1 MARFFLKSLS
11 LPRLFFIFDN
21 QDTKFNTMK
30 KILLLSV
37 ALLSLGLSAQ
47 DKKITIPDLKAQ
59 FDLLNENEAGE
70 IDPINDKEINKK
82 VKFFIEEKFLN
93 VEYTRNIIWDS
104 YETFLSPFDR
114 YHYHTYI
121 VQVKVEEVD
130 RLKYIEVKYNPNT
143 DKIESNFEW
152 NEDIEDFEE
161 VEVEKEAAAINT

>member
-1 MARFFLKSLS
+1 
-11 LPRLFFIFDN
+11 
-21 QDTKFNTMK
+21 MK

-121 VQVKVEEVD
+121 VQVKVEDVD

-152 NEDIEDFEE
+152 NENIEDFEE
-161 VEVEKEAAAINT
+161 IKVEKEAAAINT

>member
-1 MARFFLKSLS
+1 
-11 LPRLFFIFDN
+11 
-21 QDTKFNTMK
+21 MK
-30 KILLLSV
+30 KLLLLSI
-37 ALLSLGLSAQ
+37 ALFSLGLSAQ

-121 VQVKVEEVD
+121 VQVKVEDVD

-143 DKIESNFEW
+143 DAIESDFEW
-152 NEDIEDFEE
+152 NADIEDFEE
-161 VEVEKEAAAINT
+161 VEVEKEAAAINA

>member
-1 MARFFLKSLS
+1 
-11 LPRLFFIFDN
+11 
-21 QDTKFNTMK
+21 MK
-30 KILLLSV
+30 KNLLLSI
-37 ALLSLGLSAQ
+37 ALFSLGLSAQ

-82 VKFFIEEKFLN
+82 VKFFIEERFLN

-114 YHYHTYI
+114 YHFHTYI
-121 VQVKVEEVD
+121 VQVKVEEID

-143 DKIESNFEW
+143 DSIESNFQW
-152 NEDIEDFEE
+152 NADIEDFEE
-161 VEVEKEAAAINT
+161 VEADKEAAAINT

>member
-1 MARFFLKSLS
+1 
-11 LPRLFFIFDN
+11 
-21 QDTKFNTMK
+21 MK
-30 KILLLSV
+30 KILLLSA

-161 VEVEKEAAAINT
+161 IEVEKEAAAINT

>member
-1 MARFFLKSLS
+1 
-11 LPRLFFIFDN
+11 
-21 QDTKFNTMK
+21 MK
-30 KILLLSV
+30 KLLLLSISIFS
-37 ALLSLGLSAQ
+37 LSLSAQ

-59 FDLLNENEAGE
+59 FDLLNENTAGE

-82 VKFFIEEKFLN
+82 IKFFIEEKFLN

-121 VQVKVEEVD
+121 VQVKVEDVD

-143 DKIESNFEW
+143 DKIESNFQW
-152 NEDIEDFEE
+152 NDEIKDFEE
-161 VEVEKEAAAINT
+161 IEVEKEAAAINT

>member
-1 MARFFLKSLS
+1 
-11 LPRLFFIFDN
+11 
-21 QDTKFNTMK
+21 MK

-121 VQVKVEEVD
+121 VQVKVEDVD

-161 VEVEKEAAAINT
+161 LEEEKEAAAINT

>member
-1 MARFFLKSLS
+1 
-11 LPRLFFIFDN
+11 
-21 QDTKFNTMK
+21 MK
-30 KILLLSV
+30 KLLLLSI
-37 ALLSLGLSAQ
+37 ALFSLGLSAQ

-121 VQVKVEEVD
+121 VQVKVEDVD

-143 DKIESNFEW
+143 DTIESNFEW
-152 NEDIEDFEE
+152 NADIEDFEE
-161 VEVEKEAAAINT
+161 AKVEKEAAAINA

>member
-1 MARFFLKSLS
+1 
-11 LPRLFFIFDN
+11 
-21 QDTKFNTMK
+21 MK

-161 VEVEKEAAAINT
+161 LEEEKEAAAINT

>member
-1 MARFFLKSLS
+1 
-11 LPRLFFIFDN
+11 
-21 QDTKFNTMK
+21 MK

-37 ALLSLGLSAQ
+37 ALISLGLSAQ

-161 VEVEKEAAAINT
+161 VEVEKEAAAINTK

>member
-1 MARFFLKSLS
+1 
-11 LPRLFFIFDN
+11 
-21 QDTKFNTMK
+21 MK
-30 KILLLSV
+30 KLLLLSI
-37 ALLSLGLSAQ
+37 ALFSLGLSAQ

-121 VQVKVEEVD
+121 VQVKVEDVD

-143 DKIESNFEW
+143 DAIESNFEW
-152 NEDIEDFEE
+152 NADIEDFEE
-161 VEVEKEAAAINT
+161 VKIEKEVAAINA

>member
-1 MARFFLKSLS
+1 
-11 LPRLFFIFDN
+11 
-21 QDTKFNTMK
+21 MK
-30 KILLLSV
+30 KLLLLSI
-37 ALLSLGLSAQ
+37 ALFSLGLSAQ

-121 VQVKVEEVD
+121 VQVKVEDVD

-143 DKIESNFEW
+143 DAIESNFEW
-152 NEDIEDFEE
+152 NADIEDFEE
-161 VEVEKEAAAINT
+161 AKVEKEAAAINA

>member
-1 MARFFLKSLS
+1 
-11 LPRLFFIFDN
+11 
-21 QDTKFNTMK
+21 MK
-30 KILLLSV
+30 KTLLLSV
-37 ALLSLGLSAQ
+37 ALISLGLSAQ

-114 YHYHTYI
+114 YHFHTYI

-130 RLKYIEVKYNPNT
+130 RLKYIEVKYNPQS
-143 DKIESNFEW
+143 DKIESDFEW
-152 NEDIEDFEE
+152 NAEIQDFEE
-161 VEVEKEAAAINT
+161 VEKVKEPEAINS

>member
-1 MARFFLKSLS
+1 
-11 LPRLFFIFDN
+11 
-21 QDTKFNTMK
+21 MK
-30 KILLLSV
+30 KILLLSI

-161 VEVEKEAAAINT
+161 VEIEKEAAAINT

>member
-1 MARFFLKSLS
+1 
-11 LPRLFFIFDN
+11 
-21 QDTKFNTMK
+21 MK

-37 ALLSLGLSAQ
+37 ALISLGLSAQ

-114 YHYHTYI
+114 YHFHTYI

-130 RLKYIEVKYNPNT
+130 RLKYIEVKYNPQS
-143 DKIESNFEW
+143 DKIESDFEW
-152 NEDIEDFEE
+152 NAEIQDFEE
-161 VEVEKEAAAINT
+161 VEKVKEPEAINS

>member
-1 MARFFLKSLS
+1 
-11 LPRLFFIFDN
+11 
-21 QDTKFNTMK
+21 MK
-30 KILLLSV
+30 KLLLISI
-37 ALLSLGLSAQ
+37 ALFSLGLSAQ

-121 VQVKVEEVD
+121 VQVKVEDVD

-143 DKIESNFEW
+143 DAIESNFEW
-152 NEDIEDFEE
+152 NADIEDFEE
-161 VEVEKEAAAINT
+161 AKVEKEAAAINA

>member
-1 MARFFLKSLS
+1 
-11 LPRLFFIFDN
+11 
-21 QDTKFNTMK
+21 MK
-30 KILLLSV
+30 KIILLSV
-37 ALLSLGLSAQ
+37 ALISLGLSAQ

-114 YHYHTYI
+114 YHFHTYI

-130 RLKYIEVKYNPNT
+130 RLKYIEVKYNPQS
-143 DKIESNFEW
+143 DKIESDFEW
-152 NEDIEDFEE
+152 NAEIQDFEE
-161 VEVEKEAAAINT
+161 VEKVKEPEAINS

>member
-1 MARFFLKSLS
+1 MS
-11 LPRLFFIFDN
+11 LPFLFFIFDY
-21 QDTKFNTMK
+21 QDTKFTDMK
-30 KILLLSV
+30 KILLLSI
-37 ALLSLGLSAQ
+37 ALFSLSLSAQ

-114 YHYHTYI
+114 YHFHTYI
-121 VQVKVEEVD
+121 VQVKVEDIE

-143 DKIESNFEW
+143 DAIESDFEW
-152 NEDIEDFEE
+152 NANIEDFEE
-161 VEVEKEAAAINT
+161 VEVEKVAAAINA

>member
-1 MARFFLKSLS
+1 
-11 LPRLFFIFDN
+11 
-21 QDTKFNTMK
+21 MK
-30 KILLLSV
+30 KILLLSA

-114 YHYHTYI
+114 YHFHTYI

-130 RLKYIEVKYNPNT
+130 RLKYIEVKYNPQS
-143 DKIESNFEW
+143 DKIESDFEW
-152 NEDIEDFEE
+152 NAEIQDFEE
-161 VEVEKEAAAINT
+161 VEKVKEPEAINS

>member
-1 MARFFLKSLS
+1 
-11 LPRLFFIFDN
+11 
-21 QDTKFNTMK
+21 MK
-30 KILLLSV
+30 KLLLLSI
-37 ALLSLGLSAQ
+37 ALFSLGLSAQ

-121 VQVKVEEVD
+121 VQVKVEDVD

-143 DKIESNFEW
+143 DAIESNFEW
-152 NEDIEDFEE
+152 NADIEDFEE
-161 VEVEKEAAAINT
+161 VKTEKEVAAINA

>member
-1 MARFFLKSLS
+1 
-11 LPRLFFIFDN
+11 
-21 QDTKFNTMK
+21 MK

-121 VQVKVEEVD
+121 VQVKVEDVD

-161 VEVEKEAAAINT
+161 IEVEKEAAAINT